1 MLLEFRV
8 RNFRTFRDETSLSL
22 VASPDKSLALENTA
36 ATGLPQ
42 PSRAVRTAAIYG
54 ANASGKTNF
63 LRALGLMTQMV
74 VESAGWEPDRPL
86 PFQPFRLDS
95 ASLGEPTLFEV
106 TLGIDGVQHQYG
118 FEFTAGRILAEWHRV
133 YRTAR
138 PQRWIDRVYDPA
150 ANMETMDFS
159 AHLAGPKSV
168 WQQATRANALLLS
181 TAVRLNS
188 ESLRPLF
195 QWFSSSLSV
204 FLDGGHSEPSFT
216 VSVLNDQSLNREVT
230 RLLNAA
236 DIAITRIAT
245 EKQEGQQRQF
255 QVNPLTGE
263 IETKSGD
270 VELLKPT
277 FEHSVG
283 RERAIFGLED
293 ESLGTQKLFALA
305 GPLLDILAKGRVLII
320 DEIDRSL
327 HPLLVRRIIESF
339 QNPELNRHGA
349 QLIFS
354 THDTS
359 LLDTTLLRRD
369 QIWFAEKD
377 ASQRAA
383 LVPLSDFSPRAKEAL
398 EKGYLSGRYGGIP
411 TLQRHLVTRVQ
422 HAEK

>member
-1 MLLEFRV
+1 
-8 RNFRTFRDETSLSL
+8 
-22 VASPDKSLALENTA
+22 
-36 ATGLPQ
+36 
-42 PSRAVRTAAIYG
+42 
-54 ANASGKTNF
+54 
-63 LRALGLMTQMV
+63 
-74 VESAGWEPDRPL
+74 
-86 PFQPFRLDS
+86 
-95 ASLGEPTLFEV
+95 
-106 TLGIDGVQHQYG
+106 
-118 FEFTAGRILAEWHRV
+118 
-133 YRTAR
+133 
-138 PQRWIDRVYDPA
+138 
-150 ANMETMDFS
+150 
-159 AHLAGPKSV
+159 V

-255 QVNPLTGE
+255 QVNLLTGE

-293 ESLGTQKLFALA
+293 ESLGTRKLFALA
-305 GPLLDILAKGRVLII
+305 GPLLDILAKGRLLII

-377 ASQRAA
+377 ASQRAS

-411 TLQRHLVTRVQ
+411 ILHRHLVTRVQ